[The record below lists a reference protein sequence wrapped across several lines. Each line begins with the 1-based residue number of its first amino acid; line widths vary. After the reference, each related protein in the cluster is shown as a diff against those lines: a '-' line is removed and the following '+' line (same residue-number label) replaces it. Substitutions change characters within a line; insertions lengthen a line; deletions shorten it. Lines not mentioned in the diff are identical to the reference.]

1 MAHDNKALTRRWFE
15 EVWNNR
21 RREAIHELSHSDATT
36 YGLAE
41 GATAVG
47 IEQFIPFYDRF
58 LATFP
63 DMHIKVE
70 DVIGEGNKT
79 AVRLIATGTHKG
91 DAMGIAP
98 TNKKISFSGI
108 ILVRWK
114 DGKII
119 EAWNEFDAWGMMQQL
134 TGPTAMKIK
143 Q

>member
-1 MAHDNKALTRRWFE
+1 MSHDNKALSRRWFE

-21 RREAIHELSHSDATT
+21 RREAIAELSHPSATT

-47 IEQFIPFYDRF
+47 IEQFLPFYDRF
-58 LATFP
+58 IATFP
-63 DMHIKVE
+63 DMLITVE
-70 DVIGEGNKT
+70 DVIGEGDKT
-79 AVRLIATGTHKG
+79 AIRLTATGTHKG
-91 DAMGIAP
+91 DAMGIPP
-98 TNKKISFSGI
+98 TNKKVTFSGI

-134 TGPTAMKIK
+134 TGPASMKIK

>member
-1 MAHDNKALTRRWFE
+1 MSQDNKALTRRWFE

-21 RREAIHELSHSDATT
+21 RHQAIAELAHPNVTA

-47 IEQFIPFYDRF
+47 IDQFIPFYERF

-63 DMHIKVE
+63 DMYIKVE
-70 DVIGEGNKT
+70 DVIGEGDKT
-79 AVRLIATGTHKG
+79 AVRLTATGTHTG
-91 DAMGIAP
+91 DAMGLAP
-98 TNKKISFSGI
+98 TNRKVTFSGI
-108 ILVRWK
+108 ILTRWK

-134 TGPTAMKIK
+134 TGPAPMKIK
-143 Q
+143 E